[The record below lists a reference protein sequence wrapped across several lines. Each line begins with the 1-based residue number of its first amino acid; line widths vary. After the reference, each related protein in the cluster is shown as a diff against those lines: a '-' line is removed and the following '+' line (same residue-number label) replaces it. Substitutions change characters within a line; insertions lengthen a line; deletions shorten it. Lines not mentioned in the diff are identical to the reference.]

1 LQRLNFKKF
10 IKKMINK
17 EITYNIMYIW
27 EYIKNEHMKAVS
39 ITTLRSKIKYF
50 IDMVSESS
58 EVIIIPR
65 NKEDDAVVLMSIKE
79 YNSLT
84 ETSYL
89 LSTEANRNRLQTAI
103 EQIENKQTISYK
115 EIEKAIQKIKK

>member
-1 LQRLNFKKF
+1 
-10 IKKMINK
+10 
-17 EITYNIMYIW
+17 
-27 EYIKNEHMKAVS
+27 
-39 ITTLRSKIKYF
+39 
-50 IDMVSESS
+50 
-58 EVIIIPR
+58 
-65 NKEDDAVVLMSIKE
+65 MSIKE